1 MKKNVAILIHQ
12 LANGGA
18 ERVASNLSLYL
29 SDDKY
34 NKFIIINNDE
44 RLEYPY
50 QGQLINLGTKV
61 KSNIIGKF
69 LNIIK
74 RIHKLRKI
82 KKNYKIDVTIS
93 LLSSANINNILSRRN
108 DKVIVSVRNFIS
120 KELKGFYGKLNKLSI
135 KCLYNKADE
144 VVVVSKAIKEDLV
157 KNFGL
162 KENKIKVI
170 YNPYDIVK
178 INQLAEE
185 EIAEDQIKIF
195 NNPIIIT
202 AGRLSEQKGQW
213 HLIRAFKK
221 VKFEIPDAKL
231 IILGQGELKDYLR
244 QLASDLKLEN
254 DIYFLG
260 FQKNPFKYIARS
272 NIYVLPSLYEGFP
285 NALCEAMA
293 CRVPVISSDC
303 KSGPREILAPE
314 TDINIEAQD
323 IEYNKFGILVPVC
336 DGIMYRYDEELTKE
350 EELLSS
356 SIINLLKNKEIQEKY
371 AVEAFNRVK
380 DFSKENIIKN
390 WENII

>member
-1 MKKNVAILIHQ
+1 M
-12 LANGGA
+12 
-18 ERVASNLSLYL
+18 
-29 SDDKY
+29 
-34 NKFIIINNDE
+34 
-44 RLEYPY
+44 
-50 QGQLINLGTKV
+50 
-61 KSNIIGKF
+61 
-69 LNIIK
+69 
-74 RIHKLRKI
+74 
-82 KKNYKIDVTIS
+82 
-93 LLSSANINNILSRRN
+93 SRRN